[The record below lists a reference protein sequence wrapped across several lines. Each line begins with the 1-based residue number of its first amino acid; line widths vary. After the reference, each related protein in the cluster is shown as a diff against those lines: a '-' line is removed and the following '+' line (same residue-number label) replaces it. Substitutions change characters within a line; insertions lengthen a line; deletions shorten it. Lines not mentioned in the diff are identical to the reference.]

1 VRADEL
7 PLVLPAAGMQGLPR
21 GARVR
26 VRLGDID
33 EITLDVHSTVIERL
47 DAEPEDAA
55 LLEDDM
61 EGGESE
67 LAAGPISIAVDM
79 SEAEAEVAGAAP
91 AV

>member
-1 VRADEL
+1 
-7 PLVLPAAGMQGLPR
+7 MQGLPR

-26 VRLGDID
+26 VRLGEID

-47 DAEPEDAA
+47 DAEPEDAE

-79 SEAEAEVAGAAP
+79 SEAEAEVAVAAP
-91 AV
+91 AP